1 MSELWQLSATE
12 AVRRLRRRE
21 VSPLEMV
28 NAAAARIEA
37 VDHKVNALP
46 IRFFDVARA
55 EAKTLRREGE
65 AHPGWL
71 AGLPMAVKD
80 YNDVAGQLTTAG
92 SPIFA
97 NHRAV
102 RDDRTVATLRCNG
115 AIPLAKSNVPEFA
128 GSHTFNPVWGVTRNP
143 WDLGRTAGGSSGGAA
158 AALAAHEVWLAN
170 GSCLGGSLRIPAS
183 FCGVVGL
190 RPSAGVVPRGDG
202 LPAFDSLWVEGPMA
216 RGVRDIGLMLDAM
229 AALSAHDPLSR
240 PLPPDGFQTSL
251 RRGRP
256 PKRIGFSVNLGLRS
270 IDAEVAEVCEA
281 AVQRFKAL
289 DCAVEGAA

>member
-12 AVRRLRRRE
+12 AVRMLRRGE

-28 NAAAARIEA
+28 DAAAARIEA

-55 EAKTLRREGE
+55 EAETLRREGE
-65 AHPGWL
+65 AQPGWL

-128 GSHTFNPVWGVTRNP
+128 GSNPLVGRHAQSLGSGAHGRRLIGWRGCGACRPRGVARQRLVP
-143 WDLGRTAGGSSGGAA
+143 RR
-158 AALAAHEVWLAN
+158 LAAHSGKLLWDCRVAAE
-170 GSCLGGSLRIPAS
+170 
-183 FCGVVGL
+183 
-190 RPSAGVVPRGDG
+190 PRRRT
-202 LPAFDSLWVEGPMA
+202 A
-216 RGVRDIGLMLDAM
+216 R
-229 AALSAHDPLSR
+229 
-240 PLPPDGFQTSL
+240 
-251 RRGRP
+251 
-256 PKRIGFSVNLGLRS
+256 
-270 IDAEVAEVCEA
+270 
-281 AVQRFKAL
+281 
-289 DCAVEGAA
+289 